1 VLLHCGFHS
10 TEEVEMAVGEWLQM
24 EELSFFRNE
33 IFNLFPG

>member
-24 EELSFFRNE
+24 EALSFFRSE
-33 IFNLFPG
+33 VFNLLPG